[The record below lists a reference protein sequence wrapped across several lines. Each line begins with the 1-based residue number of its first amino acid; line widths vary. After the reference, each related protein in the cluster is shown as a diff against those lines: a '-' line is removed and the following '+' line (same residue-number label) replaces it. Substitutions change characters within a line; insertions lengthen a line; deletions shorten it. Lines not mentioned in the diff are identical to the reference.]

1 MSSLRIHRY
10 ILKEISVPTLL
21 SLLIFTFVLLMG
33 KIPRLAEL
41 VINKGMPA
49 AKILQL
55 FSYLLP
61 TFFSVTIPLSFLLG
75 ILLAFGRFSADSEFI
90 ALKAS
95 GISLYNLVKPVFL
108 LAFFFSLLTAWI
120 TTSIE
125 PASKTAFRSQL
136 FQIAASSAS
145 VSVKPG
151 IFNDEFNGIV
161 LYARGMDDNRG
172 IMQDV
177 FISDEREGETP
188 ATITAQQ
195 GRFISDPNQY
205 SLTLRLSN
213 GNIHR
218 RPTGEKHAT
227 YQIIRF
233 TNYDINLDVGGQL
246 KGNQERHRS
255 RGELSWR
262 ELNLAIDKATKD
274 RSRFY
279 YQTEKHERIVIA
291 FAPLVLVLV
300 GIPLGLQS
308 QRSGKGAGF
317 SLALMIF
324 LVYYVLL
331 SFAGTIAEG
340 GFVPAAVILW
350 LPNLCFLLGGSW
362 FLHRAAVEKPL
373 QLFNFPQRLLKR
385 LRSGS
390 TKPGEDS

>member
-1 MSSLRIHRY
+1 MSSIRIHRY
-10 ILKEISVPTLL
+10 ILREISAPTLL

-41 VINKGMPA
+41 IINKGVPA
-49 AKILQL
+49 GEILQL
-55 FSYLLP
+55 FSCLLP

-75 ILLAFGRFSADSEFI
+75 ILLAFGRFSADNEFI

-95 GISLYNLVKPVFL
+95 GISLYSLVKPVFL
-108 LAFFFSLLTAWI
+108 LAIFFSLLTAWI
-120 TTSIE
+120 TISIE
-125 PASKTAFRSQL
+125 PASKTAFRSKL
-136 FQIAASSAS
+136 FQIASSNAS

-161 LYARGMDDNRG
+161 LYTRGMDEARG

-188 ATITAQQ
+188 ATVTAQQ

-213 GNIHR
+213 GSIHR
-218 RPTGEKHAT
+218 RPTEAKHAS
-227 YQIIRF
+227 YQIISF
-233 TNYDINLDVGGQL
+233 TNYDINLDVGSQL
-246 KGNQERHRS
+246 SGSKQRHRS
-255 RGELSWR
+255 RSELSWT
-262 ELNLAIDKATKD
+262 ELNSAIDKASSD
-274 RSRFY
+274 RSMFHL
-279 YQTEKHERIVIA
+279 QVEKHERIVIA

-317 SLALMIF
+317 ALALVTF

-331 SFAGTIAEG
+331 SFAGTVADK
-340 GFVPAAVILW
+340 GFMPAAFILW
-350 LPNLCFLLGGSW
+350 LPNLCFLLGGAW
-362 FLHRAAVEKPL
+362 FLHLTAIEKPF
-373 QLFNFPQRLLKR
+373 QLFNLPQRIWRQLQP
-385 LRSGS
+385 RSN
-390 TKPGEDS
+390 KPGEDS